1 MEQEVFQSVINRY
14 QDTVYRVALHCLGRP
29 QDAEDAMQ
37 DVFLRLYIRKES
49 FESEEHLRRWLIRIT
64 INVCRDMLKNP
75 WRRRRVSLDRV
86 PEPIFE
92 QPEQKE
98 LYQEVLNLPEKYRVV
113 LVLFYYEEFSTKEIA
128 EILGLGQSAVT
139 TRLSRARSLL
149 KQRLKGV
156 WEDE

>member
-49 FESEEHLRRWLIRIT
+49 FESEEHLHRWLIRVT

>member
-49 FESEEHLRRWLIRIT
+49 FESEEHLRRWLIRVT

-113 LVLFYYEEFSTKEIA
+113 LVLFYIMRSFP
-128 EILGLGQSAVT
+128 QR
-139 TRLSRARSLL
+139 RLRRFWDWG
-149 KQRLKGV
+149 RV
-156 WEDE
+156 R